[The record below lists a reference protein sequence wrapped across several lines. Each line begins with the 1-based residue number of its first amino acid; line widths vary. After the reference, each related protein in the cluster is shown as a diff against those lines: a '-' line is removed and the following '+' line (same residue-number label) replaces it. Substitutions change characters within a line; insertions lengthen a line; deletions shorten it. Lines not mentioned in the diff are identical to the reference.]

1 MEKILIVE
9 DNHVLGVLLKDLL
22 QEWKYKALLAR
33 DGINALAIL
42 QKEKQKLKTYFLKL
56 QQHRT

>member
-42 QKEKQKLKTYFLKL
+42 QKEKQKLKM
-56 QQHRT
+56 